1 MAGTMLIRVDDANN
15 HWEYHKMKRREAFKN
30 KLTTFGLHCLS
41 FFLIIVG
48 LVFTIQWFMW
58 AFYMTFLMFAGMMF
72 MGLGGF
78 ILFYLYM
85 NKLTYYNKS
94 T

>member
-1 MAGTMLIRVDDANN
+1 
-15 HWEYHKMKRREAFKN
+15 MKRRAALKN
-30 KLTTFGLHCLS
+30 KLTTFGLYCLS
-41 FFLIIVG
+41 FFLIVAG
-48 LVFTIQWFMW
+48 LVFTVQWFMW
-58 AFYMTFLMFAGMMF
+58 AFYMMFLVFAGMMF

>member
-1 MAGTMLIRVDDANN
+1 
-15 HWEYHKMKRREAFKN
+15 MKRRDALKN
-30 KLTTFGLHCLS
+30 KLTTFGLYGLS

-58 AFYMTFLMFAGMMF
+58 AFYMMFFMFAGMMF

>member
-1 MAGTMLIRVDDANN
+1 
-15 HWEYHKMKRREAFKN
+15 MKRRDTLN
-30 KLTTFGLHCLS
+30 KLTTFALYCLS

-58 AFYMTFLMFAGMMF
+58 AFYMMFLMFAGMMF

-85 NKLTYYNKS
+85 NKPTYYNKS

>member
-1 MAGTMLIRVDDANN
+1 
-15 HWEYHKMKRREAFKN
+15 MKRRDAFKN
-30 KLTTFGLHCLS
+30 KLTTFALYSLS
-41 FFLIIVG
+41 FFLIVVG
-48 LVFTIQWFMW
+48 LVFTMHWFMW
-58 AFYMTFLMFAGMMF
+58 AFYMMFLMFAGMMF

-85 NKLTYYNKS
+85 NKLTYYNKY